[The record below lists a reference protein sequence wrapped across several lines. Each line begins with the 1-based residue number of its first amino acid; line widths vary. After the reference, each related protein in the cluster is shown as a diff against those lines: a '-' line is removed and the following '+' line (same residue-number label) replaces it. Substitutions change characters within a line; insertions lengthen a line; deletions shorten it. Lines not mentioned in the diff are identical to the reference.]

1 MDVLLFNTLSR
12 QKHVFRPR
20 TGNEVALYTCGPTV
34 YGTAHIGNLR
44 TYIFEDILRRVLALN
59 SFSVKHV
66 MNITDVGHLTGDSD
80 MGQDKMEES
89 ARREH
94 KSAYDI
100 AAFHTAEFFTDLERL
115 NILPPTKILKA
126 TDTIDLQI
134 AFIKKLEA
142 NGHTYRITDGIY
154 FDTTTS
160 ASYGKLSGQS
170 LSEKKAGAR
179 IEENSEKKQPTDFA
193 LWKFSP
199 VGEKRQME
207 WDSPWGVGFPG
218 WHIECSAMSVSEF
231 PHGLDIHCGG
241 IDHIAVHHENELAQN
256 DGAGYPDF
264 VRVWMHGE
272 FLVLPEARMGKS
284 EGNSI
289 TLADVIAKGI
299 HPLAYR
305 YLCLQAHY
313 RKQLSFTWESLE
325 AAQRGL
331 EQLWREVDMLA
342 DQERQSPKSTETNNG
357 EGFLGIFV
365 ANVNDDLN
373 TASVLSLTQDV
384 IASQLSPKEK
394 RELLAR
400 FDEVLGLGLTPDT
413 PLRPHIQFSAIPVA
427 VQALIDSRAKARQ
440 EKNWA
445 ESDRLRGEIEAA
457 GYRVEDAASG
467 STYHARR
474 LQ

>member
-1 MDVLLFNTLSR
+1 MDLQLYNTLGR
-12 QKHVFRPR
+12 QKQVFQPR
-20 TGNEVALYTCGPTV
+20 TNTSVGLYTCGPTV

-44 TYIFEDILRRVLALN
+44 TYIFEDVLRRVLALN

-80 MGQDKMEES
+80 MGKDKMEES

-154 FDTTTS
+154 FNTATSTT
-160 ASYGKLSGQS
+160 YGKLSGQS
-170 LSEKKAGAR
+170 LDDKKAGAR
-179 IEENSEKKQPTDFA
+179 VEENAEKKQPSDFA

-199 VGEKRQME
+199 TGEKRQME

-231 PHGLDIHCGG
+231 PDGLDIHCGG
-241 IDHIAVHHENELAQN
+241 IDHVAVHHENELAQN

-289 TLADVIAKGI
+289 TLADVITKGI
-299 HPLAYR
+299 HPLTYR

-331 EQLWREVDMLA
+331 EQLWRAVDQIEGQKDRNGNA
-342 DQERQSPKSTETNNG
+342 TSTEFT
-357 EGFLGIFV
+357 ERFMQ
-365 ANVNDDLN
+365 AVNDDLN
-373 TASVLSLTQDV
+373 TAAALSVVSGLLSSTVSAQ
-384 IASQLSPKEK
+384 EK
-394 RELLAR
+394 TRFLAYV
-400 FDEVLGLGLTPDT
+400 DQVLGLGLTAGSPI
-413 PLRPHIQFSAIPVA
+413 RPHLHGDAIPA
-427 VQALIDSRAKARQ
+427 VIQTLIGARAQARQ

-457 GYRVEDAASG
+457 GYRVEDTASG
-467 STYHARR
+467 STYHAQR